1 MELLRVIEKY
11 QDRLCGKFVVTKF
24 ERVKQVPQYFK
35 TSCLRN
41 AWPKYQLYIDTDT
54 LMNAPAKSKFSLV
67 SPAAD

>member
-11 QDRLCGKFVVTKF
+11 QDRLCGKFVKF
-24 ERVKQVPQYFK
+24 ETVKQVPQYFK

-41 AWPKYQLYIDTDT
+41 AWPKYHLYIDTDT
-54 LMNAPAKSKFSLV
+54 LINATAKSKFSLV